1 MEATTKKR
9 PPAFKISIPW
19 DEEKKT
25 LILGLL
31 NDVREVLVRQLNHPV
46 NNADIIEKSLKLFL
60 ENSNKKNQAH
70 HETLDFNTY
79 IQVPEKE
86 TEQKIFLT
94 AETSLKRLVKV
105 VENHT
110 KVCDGSLAC

>member
-9 PPAFKISIPW
+9 PPSFKISIPG
-19 DEEKKT
+19 DEERKT

-31 NDVREVLVRQLNHPV
+31 NDVREVLVRQLDHPV

-60 ENSNKKNQAH
+60 EKFEIRNEAH
-70 HETLDFNTY
+70 HEPLDFNTY

-86 TEQKIFLT
+86 TKQKIFLQ
-94 AETSLKRLVKV
+94 LKHHLTFSR
-105 VENHT
+105 
-110 KVCDGSLAC
+110 